1 MNTIFVLIF
10 LLHNLSFP
18 NLLLNRILLSCGY
31 EITWHNSH
39 SNLFVESQSTFDNV
53 LMKLVAGTST
63 SGYSGDG
70 DPATSAQIR
79 SFISWVDNNGN
90 IFLPDDTNRR
100 IRKVSP
106 TGIISTFGGTGS
118 SSLAGVSGPIGS
130 VNFWTP
136 YSIVG
141 NVGGTILYI
150 CDVRYVWKYEFST
163 GIAAPFAHS
172 ISLGAGF
179 GGDDGA
185 ASSAQLSSPLGI
197 WLTTAGVLYIADT
210 DNQRIRKVSTEGIIT
225 TVAGSGPTGQ
235 NTGTYSGDNGLA
247 TAAKLRNP
255 TSVYMDTNGNLFIAD
270 RDNGR
275 IRKVAANNI
284 ITTFAGS
291 GTLTPFNGENV
302 PRLTANINL
311 PADVKGD
318 SLGNIYIA
326 DGGNCLVRIVD
337 TQELIWTLFG
347 LGIGS
352 CGFTS
357 AEVSPRGSKIN
368 SPNGIWLDSVSNIY
382 FSDYNSIHRGVFLSP
397 TSQPSGQPSRQPTN
411 APAALSPRSFN
422 NVFMQLLAGKSTTG
436 TSGDSGPATSAQI
449 IATHLWVDFYGNFYI
464 AGWDSY
470 RIRKVTPAGIISMF
484 GGTGTQSTAGM
495 SGPISSVSFYTIWAI
510 VGDAADTFLY
520 ICDQR
525 YVWKYV
531 FSTNIA
537 SVFAQS
543 TSLGPGFSGDNSLA
557 SLSQLNHPL
566 GIWVTSFDDLF
577 IADQENHRI
586 RKVSLGIITTV
597 AGSGGVGSFSGDNGP
612 ATSATLNWP
621 RSMYVDTSGKLFIAD
636 ERNNRIRVVNSD
648 NIITTFAG
656 SGTQSPFNGDN
667 IPALSANIGLPLDVK
682 GDSLGNMFVADYT
695 NAVIR
700 MINVQGIISTLF
712 GTPGSTGFSVGI
724 SSKSSSINAP
734 HGIVLDTLSNIYF
747 ADFNSIH
754 RSVDLSP
761 SSQPTSQPTD
771 MPTSQPTDIPTLHS
785 ITYTHSFTFNG
796 AFQSLVVPPEAT
808 QMFVELAGAGGLGN
822 GGCGWAGNGALLQ
835 ATLSVIPGTV
845 IYIYVGGNNGWNG
858 GGPGGGTAANFFGG
872 NGGGATDIRIGG
884 QALSNRKI
892 VAGGGGGATYQTVN
906 SCGLGFSNGGF
917 SGLAG
922 ENGGVW
928 GPFGAGGTVGNPGFG
943 GSSTGGSRGTGNCGG
958 TATDGSLGQGGNGDG
973 APSGGGGGGYYGG

>member
-210 DNQRIRKVSTEGIIT
+210 DNQRIRKVSTGGIIT

-235 NTGTYSGDNGLA
+235 NTGSYSGDNGLA
-247 TAAKLRNP
+247 TAAKLKNP
-255 TSVYMDTNGNLFIAD
+255 TSVYMDTNGNMFIAD

-275 IRKVAANNI
+275 IRKVAENNI

-291 GTLTPFNGENV
+291 GTLAPFNGENV

-357 AEVSPRGSKIN
+357 AEVSSRGSKIN
-368 SPNGIWLDSVSNIY
+368 SPNGIWLDSASNIY
-382 FSDYNSIHRGVFLSP
+382 FSDYNSIHRSFVVSSP
-397 TSQPSGQPSRQPTN
+397 TSQPSRQPTRIPTDQPSN
-411 APAALSPRSFN
+411 RPSTQPSSRPSLQTTYYFQFTGFIQNLTVPSYFNSMTVDITGAAGGSFTGSPGCN
-422 NVFMQLLAGKSTTG
+422 GG
-436 TSGDSGPATSAQI
+436 C
-449 IATHLWVDFYGNFYI
+449 
-464 AGWDSY
+464 
-470 RIRKVTPAGIISMF
+470 PAGTRGF
-484 GGTGTQSTAGM
+484 GARVQST
-495 SGPISSVSFYTIWAI
+495 
-510 VGDAADTFLY
+510 
-520 ICDQR
+520 
-525 YVWKYV
+525 
-531 FSTNIA
+531 
-537 SVFAQS
+537 
-543 TSLGPGFSGDNSLA
+543 
-557 SLSQLNHPL
+557 
-566 GIWVTSFDDLF
+566 
-577 IADQENHRI
+577 
-586 RKVSLGIITTV
+586 
-597 AGSGGVGSFSGDNGP
+597 
-612 ATSATLNWP
+612 
-621 RSMYVDTSGKLFIAD
+621 
-636 ERNNRIRVVNSD
+636 
-648 NIITTFAG
+648 
-656 SGTQSPFNGDN
+656 
-667 IPALSANIGLPLDVK
+667 LPV
-682 GDSLGNMFVADYT
+682 
-695 NAVIR
+695 
-700 MINVQGIISTLF
+700 
-712 GTPGSTGFSVGI
+712 TPGSI
-724 SSKSSSINAP
+724 
-734 HGIVLDTLSNIYF
+734 
-747 ADFNSIH
+747 
-754 RSVDLSP
+754 
-761 SSQPTSQPTD
+761 
-771 MPTSQPTDIPTLHS
+771 LH
-785 ITYTHSFTFNG
+785 
-796 AFQSLVVPPEAT
+796 
-808 QMFVELAGAGGLGN
+808 
-822 GGCGWAGNGALLQ
+822 
-835 ATLSVIPGTV
+835 
-845 IYIYVGGNNGWNG
+845 IYVGGQGGASLGLPGTGGDGGWNG
-858 GGPGGGTAANFFGG
+858 GGRGNVQGQNGQSPPYTAGTA
-872 NGGGATDIRIGG
+872 GGGASDIRVDGIDY
-884 QALSNRKI
+884 SHRII
-892 VAGGGGGATYQTVN
+892 VAGGGGGYYVGQNCGTQKGGDAGRTGN
-906 SCGLGFSNGGF
+906 SGTTGCNPVTAAGGGTSTAGGVGGF
-917 SGLAG
+917 GDT
-922 ENGGVW
+922 W
-928 GPFGAGGTVGNPGFG
+928 GPAGAGLLG
-943 GSSTGGSRGTGNCGG
+943 TGGNAAYS
-958 TATDGSLGQGGNGDG
+958 GDG
-973 APSGGGGGGYYGG
+973 YGSAGGGGGYYGGGGGVSGGSGGGGSSFSLDPLATFSTGYQIGGGTVTITFMSAPSSQPSSRPTRLPSTQPSGRPSSRPSEPGPSPNLFMKVIAGSGSPGYSGDQNPATSAKVCARLPWVDSSGFVYIADAENYRIRRVDPTSGIITTFGGTGHSAGDGISGNILTTRILCILTA